1 MLSPRP
7 HMAIKRT
14 DMLRSNDAAKFW
26 RWFEER
32 QDDFRFFREMEQEQ
46 IVEVFDE
53 LTERLHRY
61 CTSLFFEM
69 RINENNEGELIITAN
84 CDEDFF
90 DDAEYLVEKAPELDY
105 WTFTAL
111 IPADEGGEGIEY
123 EDLELSPDEM
133 WFTAIEDPETP
144 EKLNLAVHMQNYD
157 LLKLN
162 EHLDTAVF
170 LLLQSLLGE
179 KAFAQYINVYIMTEL
194 PSDDP
199 VEEGFPELNTLPEY
213 IAALRAEWERR

>member
-1 MLSPRP
+1 
-7 HMAIKRT
+7 MAIKGQ
-14 DMLRSNDAAKFW
+14 DMLRSNDATKFW
-26 RWFEER
+26 QWFEER
-32 QDDFRFFREMEQEQ
+32 KDDFRFFREMEQEQ

-53 LTERLHRY
+53 LTERLHLY

-69 RINENNEGELIITAN
+69 RINENNDGELIVTAN

-90 DDAEYLVEKAPELDY
+90 DDAEYLVEKAPAIEH

-123 EDLELSPDEM
+123 EDLELSPDEI

-144 EKLNLAVHMQNYD
+144 EKLNLAVHMQNYE

-170 LLLQSLLGE
+170 LLLQSVLGE
-179 KAFAQYINVYIMTEL
+179 KAFAQYIHVYIITEL
-194 PSDDP
+194 PSEDP
-199 VEEGFPELNTLPEY
+199 VEEGFPELNALPEY
-213 IAALRAEWERR
+213 IATLKEEWQRR